1 MQHSST
7 ILGIAQSET
16 RKQVTS
22 YLLAL
27 QDSICDGLE
36 QEDGVAK
43 FSRDEWQHTAG
54 GGGISRVIQ
63 QGDVF
68 EKGGV
73 NFSVVTGDLPVFLRD
88 KVREGATHFF
98 ATGVSIVLHPR
109 SPQVP
114 IVHMNVRY
122 FETNKGDGWFGGGI
136 DLTPI
141 YVRPAQAK
149 YFHQCMKDACDAVN
163 PQFYERFKVWADEY
177 FYNKHRQETR
187 GVGGIFYDYLR
198 PAEHHSFDDLF
209 TLMQSVG
216 NTFLKSYLPI
226 VQANKALPFTD
237 QHKQWQ
243 LIRRGRYVEF
253 NLVYDRGT
261 RFGLETGGR
270 IESILMSL
278 PSLASWKYNHVPA
291 EGSDEAETLNAL
303 RKGVDWIN
311 AGV

>member
-1 MQHSST
+1 MQHSSH
-7 ILGIAQSET
+7 IMAIATGERRQ
-16 RKQVTS
+16 KVTS

-27 QDSICDGLE
+27 QSAICEGLE
-36 QEDGVAK
+36 QEDGVAQ
-43 FSRDEWQHTAG
+43 FSRDEWQHNAG

-63 QGDVF
+63 NGGIF

-73 NFSVVTGDLPVFLRD
+73 NFSAVTGELPVFLRE
-88 KVREGATHFF
+88 KVNKGATTFF

-109 SPQVP
+109 SPLVP
-114 IVHMNVRY
+114 IIHMNVRY
-122 FETNKGDGWFGGGI
+122 FETDKGDGWFGGGI

-141 YVRPAQAK
+141 YVRSSQAK
-149 YFHQCMKDACDAVN
+149 YFHECMKAACDVVDAAY
-163 PQFYERFKVWADEY
+163 YERFKVWADDY

-198 PAEHHSFDDLF
+198 PDQDHSFEALF
-209 TLMQSVG
+209 ALMQSVG
-216 NTFLKSYLPI
+216 NTFLTSYLPI
-226 VQANKALPFTD
+226 VQANKTLPYSD
-237 QHKQWQ
+237 AHKQWQ

-278 PSLASWKYNHVPA
+278 PALAAWEYNHLPA
-291 EGSDEAETLNAL
+291 EGSDEAATLSAL
-303 RKGVDWIN
+303 RKGVDWLN
-311 AGV
+311 ASA